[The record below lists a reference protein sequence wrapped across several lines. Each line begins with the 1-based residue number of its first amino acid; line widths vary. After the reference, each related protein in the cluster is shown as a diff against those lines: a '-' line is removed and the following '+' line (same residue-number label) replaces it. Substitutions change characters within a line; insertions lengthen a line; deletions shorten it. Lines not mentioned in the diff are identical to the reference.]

1 MKIDYIVVGS
11 GLAGIMFCEELR
23 ANNKSF
29 VLIDDA
35 SQQSSTVAGGLYNPV
50 VLKRFTPVWKSKE
63 QLALALPKYKLLE
76 SDLDITLDYKI
87 PIYRLFASVEE
98 QNNWYLACDKP
109 ALSDFLSTNII
120 TDKHEFISCDYG
132 FGEVLDTGRIDT
144 GTLIKSYKAYLSK
157 TNQFLDESFI
167 YDRLI
172 DNGAEVHYKNITA
185 NQIVFAEGYGVKNNP
200 YFKDLPLNGT
210 KGELLTIHAP
220 DLKIDYILKSSAF
233 LIPLRNDKYILG
245 ATYEW
250 KDKTNNIT
258 VEAKEELLN
267 KLKTFLKC
275 DFTVISQVAG
285 IRPTV
290 IDRRPLVGQHLKHKN
305 MYVLNGL
312 GTRGVMIA
320 PYVAQ
325 QLYKL
330 IEDGVALENEID
342 INRFY

>member
-1 MKIDYIVVGS
+1 
-11 GLAGIMFCEELR
+11 L
-23 ANNKSF
+23 
-29 VLIDDA
+29 
-35 SQQSSTVAGGLYNPV
+35 
-50 VLKRFTPVWKSKE
+50 
-63 QLALALPKYKLLE
+63 
-76 SDLDITLDYKI
+76 
-87 PIYRLFASVEE
+87 
-98 QNNWYLACDKP
+98 
-109 ALSDFLSTNII
+109 
-120 TDKHEFISCDYG
+120 
-132 FGEVLDTGRIDT
+132 
-144 GTLIKSYKAYLSK
+144 
-157 TNQFLDESFI
+157 
-167 YDRLI
+167 
-172 DNGAEVHYKNITA
+172 
-185 NQIVFAEGYGVKNNP
+185 
-200 YFKDLPLNGT
+200 
-210 KGELLTIHAP
+210 
-220 DLKIDYILKSSAF
+220 
-233 LIPLRNDKYILG
+233 
-245 ATYEW
+245 

-290 IDRRPLVGQHLKHKN
+290 IDRRPLVGQHSKHKN